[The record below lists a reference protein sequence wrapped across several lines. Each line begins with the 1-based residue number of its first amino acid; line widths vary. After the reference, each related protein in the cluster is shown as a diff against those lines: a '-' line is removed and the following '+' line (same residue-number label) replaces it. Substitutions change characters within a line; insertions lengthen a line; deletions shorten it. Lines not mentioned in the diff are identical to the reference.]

1 MGGIVRKCRLC
12 HKPMEA
18 SPFTLCKTCLVER
31 ELVRSYVMKHP
42 KISVAEISQETGV
55 TREHVKR
62 MIRMSNSRKIEGRA
76 IQKTEN

>member
-1 MGGIVRKCRLC
+1 
-12 HKPMEA
+12 
-18 SPFTLCKTCLVER
+18 
-31 ELVRSYVMKHP
+31 MKHP